1 MPPQP
6 SSFEIGLNVVL
17 RSRFSLLLG
26 YYADILFK
34 EQNDAFLKT
43 MQFLFEAVGYKQNTH
58 ESVIAL

>member
-34 EQNDAFLKT
+34 EQNEAFLKT
-43 MQFLFEAVGYKQNTH
+43 MQFLFEAVGYK
-58 ESVIAL
+58 